1 MPITPVIDHAV
12 INVDEEL
19 DQAQCLFRR
28 MGFQLSTRGHH
39 SMGSSNHL
47 AVFADNYLELLGYEP
62 ARQADV
68 RGLWNVAPGLAGLVW
83 KTRDAHAVWQ
93 HLQQC
98 QLDGEP
104 PTSFSRPVI
113 LPDGSKTEARFCIS
127 RIRASALEYG
137 FSFFCEHQ
145 TPQAVWQPAW
155 QVHPNGVQG
164 LSAFVIA
171 SPQPEQTLA
180 LYRQLFST
188 EARAEASGGYVL
200 DSGTCCLR
208 IITHQ
213 QASLEFALPPVA
225 AQAPAKMVALCFRV
239 VSLEQLRHCFCLG
252 DIQWHEKNNHVLV
265 MHQQTRWPVMQFHEN
280 ALYPDEKSSD

>member
-12 INVDEEL
+12 INVDDEL
-19 DQAQCLFRR
+19 DQAQSLFQR

-47 AVFADNYLELLGYEP
+47 AVFADNYLELLGYES
-62 ARQADV
+62 ARQTNA

-83 KTRDAHAVWQ
+83 KTRDAQAIWQ
-93 HLQQC
+93 HLRKC

-104 PTSFSRPVI
+104 PTRFSRPVT
-113 LPDGSKTEARFCIS
+113 LPDGSQSEARFCIS
-127 RIRASALEYG
+127 RIRASALAYG

-145 TPQAVWQPAW
+145 TPQAIWQPAW
-155 QVHPNGVQG
+155 QVHPNGVQA
-164 LSAFVIA
+164 LSAFVIS

-180 LYRQLFST
+180 LYRQMFSS
-188 EARAEASGGYVL
+188 EVRAEACGEYVL
-200 DSGTCCLR
+200 NSGTCSLR

-225 AQAPAKMVALCFRV
+225 AQAPAKMVALCFQV
-239 VSLEQLRHCFCLG
+239 ASLEQLRRCLSQG
-252 DIQWHEKNNHVLV
+252 DIQWCEYGNHVLV
-265 MHQQTRWPVMQFHEN
+265 MQPQARWLAIRFE
-280 ALYPDEKSSD
+280 EKQEMTD

>member
-19 DQAQCLFRR
+19 DQAQCLFQR

-47 AVFADNYLELLGYEP
+47 AIFADNYLELLGYEP
-62 ARQADV
+62 ARQTDA

-83 KTRDAHAVWQ
+83 KTRDAHAVWR

-104 PTSFSRPVI
+104 PTRFFRPVI
-113 LPDGSKTEARFCIS
+113 LPDGSQTEARFCIS
-127 RIRASALEYG
+127 RIRASAVEYG

-155 QVHPNGVQG
+155 QVHPNSVQA

-180 LYRQLFST
+180 LYRQLFGT
-188 EARAEASGGYVL
+188 EARAEENGGYVL

-225 AQAPAKMVALCFRV
+225 AQAPAKMVALCFQV
-239 VSLEQLRHCFCLG
+239 ASLEQLRRCLSQG
-252 DIQWHEKNNHVLV
+252 DIQWREQGHQVLV
-265 MHQQTRWPVMQFHEN
+265 MQQQAQWLAMRF
-280 ALYPDEKSSD
+280 AEKA

>member
-1 MPITPVIDHAV
+1 
-12 INVDEEL
+12 
-19 DQAQCLFRR
+19 
-28 MGFQLSTRGHH
+28 
-39 SMGSSNHL
+39 MGSSNHL

-62 ARQADV
+62 VRQTDS

-83 KTRDAHAVWQ
+83 KTPDAYAVWQ
-93 HLQQC
+93 HLRRC

-104 PTSFSRPVI
+104 PTRFSRPVI
-113 LPDGSKTEARFCIS
+113 LPDGRQSEARFCIS
-127 RIRASALEYG
+127 RIRASALPYG
-137 FSFFCEHQ
+137 FSFFCQHQ

-188 EARAEASGGYVL
+188 ETRAEANGGYVL
-200 DSGTCCLR
+200 DSGTCRLR

-213 QASLEFALPPVA
+213 QASLEFALPPVP
-225 AQAPAKMVALCFRV
+225 AQAPAKMVALCFQV
-239 VSLEQLRHCFCLG
+239 ASLEQLRLCLSQG
-252 DIQWHEKNNHVLV
+252 DIQWREQDNQLLV
-265 MHQQTRWPVMQFHEN
+265 TQQQAQWLAIRFE
-280 ALYPDEKSSD
+280 DK